1 MLILSSNLHSICP
14 TLRSLSSLKFI
25 FVYGLRDVLVSFSFS
40 LLMHIHALLHSG
52 FHLFS
57 FPATEV
63 ECSLFFMASG
73 RFNLRRVLES
83 NHSDW
88 WYEVILNTLPWYLA
102 MLATFHVIFFLMCEL
117 KVPVKIRFV
126 AVYSVMNSFLMIL
139 HPPRPTRRLQEI
151 NCCLL
156 GNPWTLW
163 ILNALQHGFLLMGR
177 AMVLPVVLPETK
189 LWWRKWRKWR
199 PHSKDPVHALLHSLS
214 LTLK

>member
-139 HPPRPTRRLQEI
+139 HPL
-151 NCCLL
+151 
-156 GNPWTLW
+156 
-163 ILNALQHGFLLMGR
+163 
-177 AMVLPVVLPETK
+177 
-189 LWWRKWRKWR
+189 R
-199 PHSKDPVHALLHSLS
+199 PHQETPGDQLLFTWKPLDLVNIKCPSTRLS
-214 LTLK
+214 VDGQGYGSPCCFTWDQTMVEEMKKMATSF